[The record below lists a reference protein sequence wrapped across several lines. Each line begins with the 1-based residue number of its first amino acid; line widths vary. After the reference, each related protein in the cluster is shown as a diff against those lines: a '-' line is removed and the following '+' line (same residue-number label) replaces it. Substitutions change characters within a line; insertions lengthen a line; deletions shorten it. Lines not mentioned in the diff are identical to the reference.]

1 MESLQSSYRR
11 PDRQVIR
18 RKNRQGFNLI
28 EITLVILILG
38 ILFAVATPVYS
49 KSLFRFRAESAA
61 QRIVQDIEHT
71 KQLARQTNTTRM
83 IVFSKDDSS
92 YTVDGAISLDNSLQP
107 YLVSLNQYPYL
118 TSINTLTAAA
128 DPLMPLSAITLAFDR
143 FGMPDQGISITV
155 QSGNIQKQV
164 VVTAIFGRVTV
175 P

>member
-1 MESLQSSYRR
+1 MDSLQSSYRR

-83 IVFSKDDSS
+83 IVFSKYDSS

-118 TSINTLTAAA
+118 TSINTLTTAAA
-128 DPLMPLSAITLAFDR
+128 PSSPLSAITLAFDR
-143 FGMPDQGISITV
+143 FGMPDQGVSITV
-155 QSGNIQKQV
+155 QSGDVQKQV
-164 VVTAIFGRVTV
+164 VVTAILGRVTV